1 MPAWLVFLLSAAAVI
16 LAGFRLAHD
25 GDIIADRT
33 GLGRAWV
40 GAILV
45 AAATSLPELTTDL
58 FATWGGHPNLAAGDL
73 FGSGMANMLILAL
86 GDLLTRGT
94 RVFPRVAVN
103 QALVGAIGIGLTTTA
118 ILGAVSGV
126 HASLLG
132 FGWPSIAI
140 GLLYLGGMRVLHQN
154 RAGVPFASPGEK
166 TPEPRAASPA
176 ESRSLGRTLLSFGV
190 AALVILIAARYLAS
204 SAVEIADQLGVATGF
219 IGVLLVAVTTSMPE
233 AAVSVASIR
242 AGSYDLAVGNLVGS
256 NCFNMAI
263 LIPMDFVDGP
273 GSIFGKFEPNVLAAG
288 AVAVILIAMAIVEIL
303 NRSERRIWKIEPGP
317 AVMVLT
323 YLAGLWLVYPS
334 GKVGCANGG
343 NRRRCA

>member
-1 MPAWLVFLLSAAAVI
+1 MPAWLTFLLSAAAVV
-16 LAGFRLAHD
+16 LAGSRLAHD
-25 GDIIADRT
+25 GDVIADRT

-86 GDLLTRGT
+86 ADLLTRGS
-94 RVFPRVAVN
+94 RVLPRVAVN
-103 QALVGAIGIGLTTTA
+103 QALVGAVGIGLTA
-118 ILGAVSGV
+118 VALLGALSAVP
-126 HASLLG
+126 ASVLG
-132 FGWPSIAI
+132 FGWPSVAI
-140 GLLYLGGMRVLHQN
+140 GLLYLGGMSVLHAN
-154 RAGVPFASPGEK
+154 RGGPPFQPVADAS
-166 TPEPRAASPA
+166 TPRAPTPA
-176 ESRSLGRTLLSFGV
+176 QTRALGRTLVSFAV
-190 AALVILIAARYLAS
+190 SALVILIAARYLAR

-263 LIPMDFVDGP
+263 LIPMDFVDGR
-273 GSIFGKFEPNVLAAG
+273 GSIFTRFEPGVLAAG
-288 AVAVILIAMAIVEIL
+288 AVAMVLTAMAVVEIL
-303 NRSERRIWKIEPGP
+303 NRSERRIWKVEPGP

-323 YLAGLWLVYPS
+323 YLAGLWLVFHL
-334 GKVGCANGG
+334 GH
-343 NRRRCA
+343 

>member
-1 MPAWLVFLLSAAAVI
+1 MPAWLTFVLSAAAVI
-16 LAGFRLAHD
+16 LAGSRLARD
-25 GDIIADRT
+25 GDVIADRT

-86 GDLLTRGT
+86 ADLFTRGT
-94 RVFPRVAVN
+94 RVLPRVAVN
-103 QALVGAIGIGLTTTA
+103 QALVGAIGIGLTSVA
-118 ILGAVSGV
+118 VLGAVSGV
-126 HASLLG
+126 QTSALG
-132 FGWPSIAI
+132 FGWPSLAI
-140 GLLYLGGMRVLHQN
+140 GLLYLGGMRVLHEN
-154 RAGVPFASPGEK
+154 RGGKPPFQPAGEAENPHPP
-166 TPEPRAASPA
+166 TPA
-176 ESRSLGRTLLSFGV
+176 EARTLGRTLLSFAI
-190 AALVILIAARYLAS
+190 AALVILIAARYLAG

-219 IGVLLVAVTTSMPE
+219 IGVLLLAITTSMPE

-263 LIPMDFVDGP
+263 LIPMDFADGP
-273 GSIFGKFEPNVLAAG
+273 GSIFLKFEPAVLAAG
-288 AVAVILIAMAIVEIL
+288 TVAILLIAMGIVEIL
-303 NRSERRIWKIEPGP
+303 NRSERRVWKVEPGP

-323 YLAGLWLVYPS
+323 YLAGLWLVFHL
-334 GKVGCANGG
+334 GH
-343 NRRRCA
+343 